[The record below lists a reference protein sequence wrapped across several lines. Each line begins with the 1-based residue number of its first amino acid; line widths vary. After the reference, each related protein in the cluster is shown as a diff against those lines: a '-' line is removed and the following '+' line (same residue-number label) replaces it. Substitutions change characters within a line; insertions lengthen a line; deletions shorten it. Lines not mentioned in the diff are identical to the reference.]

1 MFTHL
6 LILIRECSH
15 TERKTQ
21 ALCCYYYKQ
30 QAKLSVINHG
40 RSQNLKEIPQN
51 FKEVFNAD
59 DATDSDV
66 IQRNQHREEKK

>member
-1 MFTHL
+1 ML
-6 LILIRECSH
+6 LF
-15 TERKTQ
+15 
-21 ALCCYYYKQ
+21 YKQ
-30 QAKLSVINHG
+30 QAKLSVINQG

-51 FKEVFNAD
+51 FKEVFNVD